1 MNVGE
6 ITLIIVNILACIGC
20 AIPLAKFLNK
30 TYENIGKVFY
40 YFKILVCLYLIE
52 SITLISGMGIPI
64 FNVCLAFVWAAVFW
78 LRLRSRATRS
88 IVIKSTFY
96 LSLYSGLPAASF
108 ISIPII
114 SLLGGWNI
122 LSTEDGYRFG
132 IPDFLNLSWPFNT
145 ILGFYLLLVMFAVVF
160 KTIIT
165 VGGVHFLIHRSE
177 QSKG

>member
-6 ITLIIVNILACIGC
+6 ITLIIVNLFACIGC
-20 AIPLAKFLNK
+20 GVPLAKFLNK
-30 TYENIGKVFY
+30 TYANIGKVFY
-40 YFKILVCLYLIE
+40 YFRILIYLYLIE
-52 SITLISGMGIPI
+52 CITLISGMGIPI

-96 LSLYSGLPAASF
+96 LSLYSSLPAASF
-108 ISIPII
+108 IFIPII
-114 SLLGGWNI
+114 SLMGGWSI
-122 LSTEDGYRFG
+122 LSAEEGYKFG

-165 VGGVHFLIHRSE
+165 VGGVYFLIHRSE
-177 QSKG
+177 QNKA